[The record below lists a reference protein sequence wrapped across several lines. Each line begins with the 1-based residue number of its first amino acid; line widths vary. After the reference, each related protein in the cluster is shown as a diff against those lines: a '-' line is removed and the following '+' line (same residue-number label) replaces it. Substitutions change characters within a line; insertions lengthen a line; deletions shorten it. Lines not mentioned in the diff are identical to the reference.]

1 MLRKRIRG
9 LRLLVLA
16 PWLLLAPTMS
26 NSWAADYPDDGE
38 RPHYVLGGEACRDYL
53 LTIAKD
59 PSLQTLYDAWLAG
72 YVRVA
77 GEDGPGAPE
86 LVDEADLADAR
97 AWVKAYCARSASDT
111 FLKAAV
117 RFLETKERS
126 GLRQT
131 QPEAATIQV
140 AGRS

>member
-16 PWLLLAPTMS
+16 PWLLLASTMS
-26 NSWAADYPDDGE
+26 SSWASDFANDSEEP
-38 RPHYVLGGEACRDYL
+38 RYVLGGEACRDYL

-72 YVRVA
+72 YVRIA
-77 GEDGPGAPE
+77 GEDGQGAAE
-86 LVDEADLADAR
+86 LVDDADLADAR
-97 AWVKAYCARSASDT
+97 AWVKSYCARRASDT

-126 GLRQT
+126 GWREAE
-131 QPEAATIQV
+131 PEPAAIQV